1 MLRLRIC
8 PNCQEEIR
16 SQSVYFCH
24 RCGAELPSPKVEKS
38 PPVEVETRIKDK
50 PVKKR
55 KLKIVAA
62 ALCAALLSVI
72 GVGVYYFY
80 SQNKTLSLPQAEVPQ
95 NEAFVDDL
103 SFGIENHPFSAKGLS
118 EIVPADV
125 DLYLESIDPE
135 VLLPLVISPD
145 EWSGIES
152 VFSERLG
159 LSSDEAASFL
169 EDEFAFVQE
178 STASAFLAKAR
189 DVDFLEQKLG
199 ETEDLPAGRQGTI
212 GWEARM
218 AEGFLVIFNSPDL
231 AHAIEEAQKKL
242 SLNLSL
248 TSGFAEARKGLPK
261 TGQIFVYGKKMLEF
275 IPESLKGEAFV
286 VSKKDS
292 GTLITGL

>member
-16 SQSVYFCH
+16 TQKAYFCH
-24 RCGAELPSPKVEKS
+24 RCGTELPSPPNIEEIPQS
-38 PPVEVETRIKDK
+38 VETGHAPSLPKEGK
-50 PVKKR
+50 NR

-80 SQNKTLSLPQAEVPQ
+80 SKSQAPSFLEPPAAK

-103 SFGIENHPFSAKGLS
+103 SLGIENHPFSAKGLS

-125 DLYLESIDPE
+125 DLYLESINPE
-135 VLLPLVISPD
+135 ILLPSLISSD
-145 EWSGIES
+145 NWSGIET
-152 VFSERLG
+152 VFSERID
-159 LSSDEAASFL
+159 LSAAEAASFL

-189 DVDFLEQKLG
+189 DVDFLEQKLA
-199 ETEDLPAGRQGTI
+199 ETEEQDWKAKVV
-212 GWEARM
+212 A
-218 AEGFLVIFNSPDL
+218 GFLVISNSSDL
-231 AHAIEEAQKKL
+231 IHAIEEAQKKL

-261 TGQIFVYGKKMLEF
+261 TGQIFVYGKKLLDF
-275 IPESLKGEAFV
+275 IPDSVTGEAFV

-292 GTLITGL
+292 GILIVGL